1 MFPALMLK
9 VPLTHKQI
17 TVIIAQ
23 QLTIAK
29 NGAPH
34 NTSTESQDGHRMKF
48 LETLKTRI
56 LPLFV
61 SLMISLVVLNLCMG
75 ISFTSSQQETSQAQQ
90 ANTYTLQSFLGKAQQ
105 FSLTDLAAAELH
117 KVVTRTALHEEV
129 EQVTE
134 QTFISTKPTEF
145 KSASTVCKELP
156 FSKAVNSQEQQRFTT
171 LAEALLLHNIE
182 FHSTNEFKSL
192 AERYSLLGELQYE
205 SLLARVEQEFSV
217 YRYRV
222 YAPTYDIANSAFE
235 IGPAPLN
242 DTAQQISPFSLA
254 KSIGAGDEQSR
265 TSNRTTRV
273 VKIYRYKVAGAEQ
286 NAPTY
291 MQFSTEIQGNLV
303 DIQDER
309 KFNNFQLKEWFTTD
323 GTRQTQS
330 IEQSAEQTQIT
341 EQSQQAQAVE
351 QATEPTLET
360 YEQIKE
366 SMRVYRQSNEPT
378 ELSLN
383 TSEREIYI
391 LYEYEPIENQINL
404 LIMRYTGAGVR
415 ASEQQIEFPT
425 NGMILNTDISGTI
438 IGAKYT
444 TELVPSF
451 LESWDSIQGAT
462 PLQITEDRSVVLVTE
477 AKTVYLNVIDTDLML
492 NQ

>member
-1 MFPALMLK
+1 MLK

-17 TVIIAQ
+17 TVTSAQ

-90 ANTYTLQSFLGKAQQ
+90 ANTYTLQSFRGKAQQ
-105 FSLTDLAAAELH
+105 FSLTDLASAELH

-134 QTFISTKPTEF
+134 QAFISTKPTEF
-145 KSASTVCKELP
+145 KSATTACKELP

-254 KSIGAGDEQSR
+254 KSIGAGDEQSQ

-341 EQSQQAQAVE
+341 EQSQQA
-351 QATEPTLET
+351 TEPALET

-404 LIMRYTGAGVR
+404 LIMRYTGTGVR

-462 PLQITEDRSVVLVTE
+462 PLQITEDRSVVLATE